1 MYNLI
6 HKYSNETDYFSQTCI
21 NTEGKFICG
30 CNSGLLLDIDGTACN
45 SMQKQFVAFIH
56 TYNMSNLKYI
66 LRYII
71 NAHSYIRTD
80 IHIMYNYIIL
90 VFTY

>member
-56 TYNMSNLKYI
+56 T
-66 LRYII
+66 
-71 NAHSYIRTD
+71 
-80 IHIMYNYIIL
+80 
-90 VFTY
+90 